1 MKGTEIAERAKQQL
15 AELTG
20 LTPGTVSAMSHDE
33 EGWHVAVDMIE
44 LRKVP
49 DSTDVLAVYEAL
61 LSDGGELLSYERVR
75 RYRRD
80 QITEEAG

>member
-1 MKGTEIAERAKQQL
+1 MKGTEIAERGKQQL

-20 LTPGTVSAMSHDE
+20 LAPGTVSAMSHDE

-61 LSDGGELLSYERVR
+61 LNDQGELLTYKRMR

>member
-20 LTPGTVSAMSHDE
+20 LAPGTVSAMSHDD

-44 LRKVP
+44 LRKIP
-49 DSTDVLAVYEAL
+49 DTTDVLAVYEAL
-61 LSDGGELLSYERVR
+61 LNDQGELLTYKRVR

-80 QITEEAG
+80 QLTEEAG

>member
-20 LTPGTVSAMSHDE
+20 LAPGTVSALHHDE
-33 EGWHVAVDMIE
+33 QGWHVAVDMIE
-44 LRKVP
+44 LRKIP
-49 DSTDVLAVYEAL
+49 DTTDVLAVYEAL
-61 LSDGGELLSYERVR
+61 LNDKGELLTYKRAR

-80 QITEEAG
+80 QILSAAA

>member
-20 LTPGTVSAMSHDE
+20 LAPGTVSAMSHDE

-49 DSTDVLAVYEAL
+49 PSTDVLAVYDAL
-61 LSDGGELLSYERVR
+61 LNDTGELLTYKRVR

>member
-15 AELTG
+15 AELTS
-20 LTPGTVSAMSHDE
+20 LALGTVSAMSHDD

-44 LRKVP
+44 LRKIP

-61 LSDGGELLSYERVR
+61 LNDKGELLTYKRVR